1 MESAIARDSRRD
13 PAAIRR
19 DQGPLA
25 ARALEAPYT
34 RGGGV
39 TVERSRAST
48 RRYARKRDIEP
59 RKPVGPPRMR
69 GQ

>member
-1 MESAIARDSRRD
+1 MESAISEDSRRC

-19 DQGPLA
+19 DQGPLT
-25 ARALEAPYT
+25 ARALEAPNT
-34 RGGGV
+34 CGGGV

-48 RRYARKRDIEP
+48 CRYARKRDIEP

-69 GQ
+69 GL